1 MIPMPRPAELEPPPL
16 PAGAAVGSFVLARVQ
31 ARDEFSIRYVA
42 TASASGG
49 EVVIEEYAPVGLSLR
64 DANGV
69 LWPRSPAH
77 AALWEEGLQAFVQ
90 ESELLAKPLHP
101 ALIRVACLWQV
112 RGTAFRM
119 WPRIEGSTLTEV
131 CAVMTEPPTE
141 EWLRGLVAPLLD
153 ALETLHE
160 GGWVH
165 GNVCPSQILMLP
177 HGGPTLLDTAAART
191 AIGARMLQPAAWRE
205 PGFRSPELA
214 EPASGH
220 APGPW
225 SDLYSLAAVA
235 RFCMGAP
242 HAAGGVGQLPG
253 ALSIGLYDSR
263 FVSAFE
269 RALANDPAERPQT
282 VAMFRQQL
290 QANLVPVAVATP
302 VALPATPSPGRPAA
316 SAVEVPPALVSDP
329 EPLDSAPAPIELD
342 RDPRFQRAW
351 LEPVHADPLWARE
364 ATRTPPARRWPWAL
378 AGVLA
383 VLATAAVATYQL
395 TREDLTPVA
404 GRAPTIVPSAEQ
416 LLERDPTAA
425 GPVANAAPEPRP
437 EPAQTVAPPAPMT
450 PTPTPTPSTVA
461 DAVQPPPAAVRSERA
476 ASTAAVTAA
485 PPRVRNT
492 VSERRATVADQ
503 PAAMCAPRTNFALYR
518 CMRVQC
524 QQSRYQTHPQ
534 CVRLRQNDELPT

>member
-1 MIPMPRPAELEPPPL
+1 MIPMPRPSELEPPPL

-31 ARDEFSIRYVA
+31 ARDEFSIRYAA

-49 EVVIEEYAPVGLSLR
+49 EVLIEEYAPIGLSLR

-69 LWPRSPAH
+69 LRPRSPAH

-119 WPRIEGSTLTEV
+119 WPRIEGSTLAEV
-131 CAVMTEPPTE
+131 CASMTEPPSE

-191 AIGARMLQPAAWRE
+191 AIGSRMLQPAAWPE

-220 APGPW
+220 VPGPW

-242 HAAGGVGQLPG
+242 HAAGGVGPLSG

-269 RALANDPAERPQT
+269 HALANDPQERPQT
-282 VAMFRQQL
+282 VAMFRQKL
-290 QANLVPVAVATP
+290 QANVVPVAVATP
-302 VALPATPSPGRPAA
+302 AALAA
-316 SAVEVPPALVSDP
+316 PEVEAPPALYPDP
-329 EPLDSAPAPIELD
+329 EPLGSASAPIEVE

-351 LEPVHADPLWARE
+351 LEPVHPDPLWARE

-383 VLATAAVATYQL
+383 VLASAALVATYQL
-395 TREDLTPVA
+395 TRDEVTPVA
-404 GRAPTIVPSAEQ
+404 GRAPTSVPSAEQ
-416 LLERDPTAA
+416 LLERNPTAA
-425 GPVANAAPEPRP
+425 GPVANAAPDPRP
-437 EPAQTVAPPAPMT
+437 EPAQTVAPVAPLPPTTT
-450 PTPTPTPSTVA
+450 PTTPTVA
-461 DAVQPPPAAVRSERA
+461 DAVQPPPPAMRSEPA
-476 ASTAAVTAA
+476 ASAAAVTAMPSRA
-485 PPRVRNT
+485 PGTPV
-492 VSERRATVADQ
+492 ERRAAVDDK

-518 CMRVQC
+518 CMQVQC

>member
-1 MIPMPRPAELEPPPL
+1 MIPMPRPSEIEPSPL

-49 EVVIEEYAPVGLSLR
+49 EVLIEEYAPVGLSLR
-64 DANGV
+64 DASGV
-69 LWPRSPAH
+69 LRPRSPAH

-119 WPRIEGSTLTEV
+119 WPRFEGNTLTEA
-131 CAVMTEPPTE
+131 CASMTEPPTE

-153 ALETLHE
+153 ALETLHD

-165 GNVCPSQILMLP
+165 GNVCPSQILILP

-191 AIGARMLQPAAWRE
+191 AIGARMLQPAAWPE
-205 PGFRSPELA
+205 PGFRPPELA

-220 APGPW
+220 VPGPW

-242 HAAGGVGQLPG
+242 HAAGGLGQTPG

-269 RALANDPAERPQT
+269 RALANDPQERPQT

-290 QANLVPVAVATP
+290 QANVAPVAVATP
-302 VALPATPSPGRPAA
+302 VALPATPSSGRPAA
-316 SAVEVPPALVSDP
+316 SAVEVPPALVPDP
-329 EPLDSAPAPIELD
+329 EPFGSASAPIELD

-364 ATRTPPARRWPWAL
+364 ASRTPPARRWPWAL

-383 VLATAAVATYQL
+383 VLASAAVATYQL
-395 TREDLTPVA
+395 TREEVPPVA
-404 GRAPTIVPSAEQ
+404 GRAPTIVPSAAQ

-425 GPVANAAPEPRP
+425 GPVADAAPALRP
-437 EPAQTVAPPAPMT
+437 EPVQTVVP
-450 PTPTPTPSTVA
+450 PTPTAPTVA
-461 DAVQPPPAAVRSERA
+461 DAVQPNPAAVRSERA
-476 ASTAAVTAA
+476 ASAVAAIPSPARDT
-485 PPRVRNT
+485 PL
-492 VSERRATVADQ
+492 ERRASVADK
-503 PAAMCAPRTNFALYR
+503 PAASCAPRTNFALYR
-518 CMRVQC
+518 CMQVQC
-524 QQSRYQTHPQ
+524 ELSRYQSHPQ